1 MSYDGSVDDDSPVHG
16 SAVSFDVRDFLH
28 IKVRARTF
36 TFTYNQMYLPVCPRV
51 FFSSFTSRDAFQEKY
66 DNNWWIGRLV
76 KENCDVGFIPSPVKL
91 EALRLQASTARGS
104 KGLYSTRGGSSGN
117 LGESGMPS
125 RGSTPPTPGI
135 LARPSFFPLPFRHG
149 KKLSQRISANVRRM

>member
-1 MSYDGSVDDDSPVHG
+1 
-16 SAVSFDVRDFLH
+16 
-28 IKVRARTF
+28 
-36 TFTYNQMYLPVCPRV
+36 
-51 FFSSFTSRDAFQEKY
+51 
-66 DNNWWIGRLV
+66 V

-135 LARPSFFPLPFRHG
+135 LARPSFFPHKIHG
-149 KKLSQRISANVRRM
+149 VTVSIQFPDWELSLSFCLSLSLFLSLSLILDSELQADVATGRS

>member
-1 MSYDGSVDDDSPVHG
+1 MFRSLLAIHSEILFAHEW
-16 SAVSFDVRDFLH
+16 
-28 IKVRARTF
+28 
-36 TFTYNQMYLPVCPRV
+36 C
-51 FFSSFTSRDAFQEKY
+51 AFIQEKY

-91 EALRLQASTARGS
+91 EALRLQASAARGT
-104 KGLYSTRGGSSGN
+104 KGLYSARGGSSGN

-135 LARPSFFPLPFRHG
+135 LARPSFFPPKFTMYSIRCTWSGTFSAWSSTCITVHYRRTNYCHRPVV
-149 KKLSQRISANVRRM
+149 KKCDELRSLEKF